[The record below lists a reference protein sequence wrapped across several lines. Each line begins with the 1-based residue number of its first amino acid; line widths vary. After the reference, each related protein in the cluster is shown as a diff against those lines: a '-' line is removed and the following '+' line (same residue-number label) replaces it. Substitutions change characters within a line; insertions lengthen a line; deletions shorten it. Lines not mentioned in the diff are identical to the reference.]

1 MQNATTHRVKLLRG
15 FGMGITLKDNQ
26 IVLKNGRHFYEKDHE
41 VETYFPSRFPYGRII
56 VSGNG
61 ILSTTA
67 IKALSQNNINL
78 IFTDSY
84 GNPVSSLNFP
94 MVSGIGSRNRMNQY
108 DTFRDIAKTTYLQ
121 RQLLD
126 SKFQSQIHF
135 LSSLKEDSK
144 KTISLLK

>member
-1 MQNATTHRVKLLRG
+1 MAITT
-15 FGMGITLKDNQ
+15 KDSQ
-26 IVLKNGRHFYEKDHE
+26 IILKNGKHFYEKDHQIE
-41 VETYFPSRFPYGRII
+41 SHYPSKFPYERLVI
-56 VSGNG
+56 SGKG
-61 ILSTTA
+61 ILSTDA
-67 IKALSQNNINL
+67 IKSLSENNVNL

-121 RQLLD
+121 RQLLY

-135 LSSLKEDSK
+135 LSSLKEDSA
-144 KTISLLK
+144 